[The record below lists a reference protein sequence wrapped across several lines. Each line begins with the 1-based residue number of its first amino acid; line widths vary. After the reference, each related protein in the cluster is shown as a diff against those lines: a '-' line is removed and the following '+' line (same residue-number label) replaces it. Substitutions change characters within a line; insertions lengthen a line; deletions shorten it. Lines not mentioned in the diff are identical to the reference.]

1 MVTGISC
8 TTSGESHGPAEVCI
22 VEGVPAGLPLTAE
35 EIDVQLQRRQRGYGR
50 GGRMAIET
58 DHVEILSGVRA
69 GTTLGTPVTL
79 LVEMLTTAIGFR
91 RCRPLLVQ
99 RRQSRGVPLV
109 TVPRPGHADYAGSA
123 STTIRTSETFWNGP
137 SPRDVSRVAGGAVA
151 RPSSALWGRGA
162 RQGGCRGWSGG
173 STPVDLCNPQTLNW
187 AAVEAS
193 DAGGGCRGGAGYD
206 RRIDAPERRG
216 VARWRVGGLGLGV
229 GAGSGRLC
237 TRQSRMTAACW
248 VGG

>member
-79 LVEMLTTAIGFR
+79 LVENVDHRNWIPAMQAAPWSNGDN
-91 RCRPLLVQ
+91 Q
-99 RRQSRGVPLV
+99 GGVPLV
-109 TVPRPGHADYAGSA
+109 TVPRPGHADYAGLCKYDHQD
-123 STTIRTSETFWNGP
+123 IRNVLERAIAARRV
-137 SPRDVSRVAGGAVA
+137 PRGRRSRGQALLGALGSRCEAGWLPWVEWRINA
-151 RPSSALWGRGA
+151 RRPL
-162 RQGGCRGWSGG
+162 QP
-173 STPVDLCNPQTLNW
+173 TDTQL
-187 AAVEAS
+187 
-193 DAGGGCRGGAGYD
+193 GGGGG
-206 RRIDAPERRG
+206 
-216 VARWRVGGLGLGV
+216 V
-229 GAGSGRLC
+229 
-237 TRQSRMTAACW
+237 
-248 VGG
+248 